1 MVKTITIAIMVVI
14 CLQCMQAQEVGPK
27 VTQFDW
33 SQFEFTYTDDS
44 NVEHF
49 SKLTDEAKTTDHIIA
64 LLRAVYINENVPGI
78 RYAYAYRHPGE
89 PMASL
94 HRQLNYGF
102 NYTAHDTRYEGS
114 YTNHGNAHGR
124 GGGGVNNTWDRSMD
138 SDILPI
144 KNPVEDGMTVMLV
157 QLNESWT
164 MPTGAGDKDHASNII
179 DSAYSSVQIVKAFTR
194 VHDEN
199 NPGYLFAID
208 GTATNKFF
216 FISKGKPRA
225 SSSRPLYRLYE
236 QISPVKGDHGSTTYD
251 FISKMKSGQVYYCF
265 HDCYDV
271 ATYAKDKDSHGN
283 SVGHWFTISN
293 EGEAYSLKNLCLYVP
308 DRRFENELRDEDPV
322 MDGLSWYDDQANY
335 YTNYGVKNGST
346 EMDSIIRPKVLMY
359 TADLNAEA
367 VPSEVENHYRVNL
380 DWSTSFTDQKIGAH
394 VPEHFYVYI
403 VKEDGSWVRIDDLLG
418 ENEPVER
425 HEGSY
430 LVEQTYE
437 TQTFNYVITAHP
449 INYDMDGNM
458 IMDGMDTLNTE
469 LEKPLVTITAVS
481 PVRTV
486 IIPPLGKPFFQKL
499 YEYRSFYNVNSEEN
513 FYRNA
518 IAVKAANERAF
529 LAIKDFKGYYDVTRT
544 DPDSNKVTI
553 AHVSITQEPDEVGF
567 WYHVDYEASTQQDIT
582 NNLFDTDVFTDG
594 FIATAND
601 EMVFFD
607 HFRAST
613 AQNEH
618 YDHYIYNFE
627 QVEVDGN
634 GAAAFQEACSNP
646 VTVPVF
652 KTTNTVETE
661 GYTREAVLDDR
672 DHHLEPRPVNSIT
685 FTAIY
690 DPAAN
695 LVEYDVLR
703 VNKQHHPVDEYK
715 VGKAENFNNSGEYH
729 VITVGSE
736 GYLNNLEQIK
746 YINYGDASESITV
759 LDKYGAIANK
769 MSSYVPTIITLF
781 GGNQSKVNTYGCNI
795 QDMSYPQLSLEI
807 SAEKSESFKQ
817 KDDDGNIINSKGYTS
832 MLHLTPVL
840 TDEMKYAYYY
850 RVWRVVDGEETEV
863 LLNELEDFS
872 GTGTNSNTGATAAW
886 QAIYST
892 IQETY
897 PGENPMDV
905 CDIIVRPFNDDD
917 DDDFEVTYIARLYAT
932 YIDGYNPDVI
942 TPDRPGRR
950 VAEHGGKDYVVV
962 EQKATVNF
970 KGVPTYVKELNQD
983 QVVSVTYFNL
993 QGIPSN
999 RPYQGM
1005 NIVVTRYANGKTVT
1019 EKMAH

>member
-1 MVKTITIAIMVVI
+1 MAVI
-14 CLQCMQAQEVGPK
+14 CLQSMQAQEVGPK
-27 VTQFDW
+27 VTHFDW
-33 SQFEFTYTDDS
+33 SQFEFSYTDNN
-44 NVEHF
+44 NVEHV

-78 RYAYAYRHPGE
+78 RYAYAYRQPGE
-89 PMASL
+89 PTPSL
-94 HRQLNYGF
+94 HRLLDYGF
-102 NYTAHDTRYEGS
+102 NYTSHKVNYEGS
-114 YTNHGNAHGR
+114 VTGHGNAHGR
-124 GGGGVNNTWDRSMD
+124 GGGGANNTWPRSMD

-157 QLNESWT
+157 QLNERWNK
-164 MPTGAGDKDHASNII
+164 PTGASDAMNAPEII
-179 DSAYSSVQIVKAFTR
+179 DSAYNSVQVVKAFTR
-194 VHDEN
+194 VHDEY

-225 SSSRPLYRLYE
+225 SSASPLYRLYE

-271 ATYAKDKDSHGN
+271 ATYAKDTLSNGDP
-283 SVGHWFTISN
+283 VGHWFTISN

-308 DRRFENELRDEDPV
+308 DRRFENELRNEDPV
-322 MDGLSWYDDQANY
+322 LDGLSWYDDQAHY
-335 YTNYGVKNGST
+335 YTNYGVKNGASA
-346 EMDSIIRPKVLMY
+346 MDSIIRPKVLMY

-394 VPEHFYVYI
+394 VSEHFYVYI
-403 VKEDGSWVRIDDLLG
+403 VKDDGSWVRIDDLLG

-458 IMDGMDTLNTE
+458 IMDGMDTLNTN

-486 IIPPLGKPFFQKL
+486 IIPPLDKPFFQKL
-499 YEYRSFYNVNSEEN
+499 YEYRSFFNVNSEEN

-518 IAVKAANERAF
+518 IAVKAANEQAF
-529 LAIKDFKGYYDVTRT
+529 LAIKDFKGSYEVTRT
-544 DPDSNKVTI
+544 DPDGNKVTI
-553 AHVSITQEPDEVGF
+553 AHVSIASQPEETGF
-567 WYHVDYEASTQQDIT
+567 WYHVDYEASTQQDVT
-582 NNLFDTDVFTDG
+582 NNLFDNSGVILDD
-594 FIATAND
+594 FIASAAD

-613 AQNEH
+613 AQNDH

-627 QVEVDGN
+627 QIEVDGN
-634 GAAAFQEACSNP
+634 GAVAFQDACSNP

-661 GYTREAVLDDR
+661 GYTREEVLDDK
-672 DHHLEPRPVNSIT
+672 DHHLEPKPVNAIT
-685 FTAIY
+685 FTATY

-703 VNKQHHPVDEYK
+703 VNKEHHPMDEYK

-736 GYLNNLEQIK
+736 GFLNYLDQIK
-746 YINYGDASESITV
+746 YINSGDASEAITV
-759 LDKYGAIANK
+759 KDKYGAISH
-769 MSSYVPTIITLF
+769 MVSSYVPTIVTLF
-781 GGNQSKVNTYGCNI
+781 GGNQNKVNTYGCNI

-807 SAEKSESFKQ
+807 SAEKSESFKH
-817 KDDDGNIINSKGYTS
+817 KDDEGNIITSKGYTS
-832 MLHLTPVL
+832 RLHLTPVL
-840 TDEMKYAYYY
+840 TDEMDYAYYY

-872 GTGTNSNTGATAAW
+872 GTGTNATTGTAATW
-886 QAIYST
+886 QATYSS
-892 IQETY
+892 IQSTY
-897 PGENPMDV
+897 PGENPTDV
-905 CDIIVRPFNDDD
+905 YDIIVRPYSNEDDD
-917 DDDFEVTYIARLYAT
+917 NFEVSYIARLYAT
-932 YIDGYNPDVI
+932 YIEGYNSDVI
-942 TPDRPGRR
+942 TPDKPGKR
-950 VAEHGGKDYVVV
+950 VTEHGGKDYVVV

-970 KGVPTYVKELNQD
+970 KDVPTSVEELYQNQ
-983 QVVSVTYFNL
+983 VESTVYFNL

-999 RPYQGM
+999 RPYQGL

-1019 EKMAH
+1019 EKIVH